1 VNLAEH
7 SAPACI
13 DGCRI
18 LRLAARQAEKFKVV
32 AVELHEVAN
41 GALMSM

>member
-7 SAPACI
+7 SAPSRI
-13 DGCRI
+13 DGCRV
-18 LRLAARQAEKFKVV
+18 LGVAPRQAEKFKVV

-41 GALMSM
+41 GALLSK